1 MSPVPTSIGAG
12 LLEGTATLTA
22 RADATTT
29 AAVNRS
35 EQFAWPPG
43 GKSLPFWLAI
53 FIICPVIMVMVGW
66 SVWECKYGSEGNDD
80 EWRIGAF
87 ETFGVLLLNDDTWPF
102 HDLVRRL
109 CLVEGN
115 ANLDVSST
123 CAVRTHSQPTYQST
137 FVNWKVE
144 MKFINIVT
152 LLVAAVTAAP
162 RRTKGALFDASEEGS
177 SGQYDLVKVE
187 KGIGP

>member
-80 EWRIGAF
+80 VMQALKDKRKA
-87 ETFGVLLLNDDTWPF
+87 
-102 HDLVRRL
+102 
-109 CLVEGN
+109 
-115 ANLDVSST
+115 ANKKPT
-123 CAVRTHSQPTYQST
+123 KIRTAQISRP
-137 FVNWKVE
+137 
-144 MKFINIVT
+144 
-152 LLVAAVTAAP
+152 AP
-162 RRTKGALFDASEEGS
+162 
-177 SGQYDLVKVE
+177 VKR
-187 KGIGP
+187 